1 MSLPARKL
9 QAEEF
14 MAERTVLDEKVDHI
28 QSDVSEMKKDIR
40 RLDDKIDA
48 VRREILDVRVK
59 IGNVR
64 VDMAQRSSNG

>member
-1 MSLPARKL
+1 
-9 QAEEF
+9 